1 MTTVSI
7 FLTTLVVIGLLATIA
22 SLGLG
27 IGSMVTGGEFDR
39 KHADQF
45 MGARVGLQALTIVV
59 LLVAAFLSLA

>member
-7 FLTTLVVIGLLATIA
+7 FLTTMVVIGLLATIA

-27 IGSMVTGGEFDR
+27 IGSMVAGGAYDR

-45 MGARVGLQALTIVV
+45 MSARVGLQALTIVV
-59 LLVAAFLSLA
+59 LLVALFLTLS